1 MIYQDF
7 SYIHSYLQ
15 NLFSFVDV
23 RHCFGLQET
32 QAASADELPNL
43 HSNLG
48 ASQSF
53 SRKITTRY
61 LLKLI
66 IPIIINYHSTL
77 RMTDSI
83 SPAGIAG
90 CPPITTLLAL
100 FYHFVNVRL
109 NFDVVLVCRR
119 PRQLPPMRI
128 QIIIPNLT
136 PVNSCLQ
143 ESHAPA
149 FR

>member
-1 MIYQDF
+1 MIYHAF

-15 NLFSFVDV
+15 NLFFFVDV
-23 RHCFGLQET
+23 RQRFGLQET
-32 QAASADELPNL
+32 QAASTDAIPNL
-43 HSNLG
+43 HSKLC

-66 IPIIINYHSTL
+66 IPIIIYYHSTL
-77 RMTDSI
+77 RVTDSI
-83 SPAGIAG
+83 SPAG
-90 CPPITTLLAL
+90 CPPITTWLAL

-109 NFDVVLVCRR
+109 NFDIVLVCRR
-119 PRQLPPMRI
+119 PRQLPPMRV
-128 QIIIPNLT
+128 QIIIPILT
-136 PVNSCLQ
+136 PVNSQACLQ